1 MCLYVCVCMYV
12 WVLLCVYA
20 CVSTHV
26 VFFLGGKG
34 GAEVEGDIPGGGFLI
49 QDIS

>member
-26 VFFLGGKG
+26 GVFLGGG
-34 GAEVEGDIPGGGFLI
+34 GAEVEGDIPGGGLLI